1 MKENE
6 VKKKSFIVIGS
17 VLVVIL
23 GLIMFKTL
31 QPTPIWEINAKQFN
45 GSFNTISGNN
55 ATINDLSDFTTFEW
69 DTLYSFA
76 PYTPKEVVYQV
87 VGYQW
92 DKINSTVSEGMN
104 QIVILKEGKVVC
116 YIDGYPDKYK
126 IFFEFGQYT
135 GNHFKLTSSD
145 KLIFNMM
152 VTDSGVRRFD
162 YVK

>member
-1 MKENE
+1 M
-6 VKKKSFIVIGS
+6 KKKSFIVLTS

-31 QPTPIWEINAKQFN
+31 QSTPIWEKNAKQFN
-45 GSFNTISGNN
+45 GSFNVISGNN
-55 ATINDLSDFTTFEW
+55 ATIDDLSSFTTFEW

-76 PYTPKEVVYQV
+76 PYTSNETVYQV

-104 QIVILKEGKVVC
+104 QIVFLKDGKVVC

-126 IFFEFGQYT
+126 VFFEFGQYN
-135 GNHFKLTSSD
+135 GNYFKLTSSD
-145 KLIFNMM
+145 I
-152 VTDSGVRRFD
+152 SISA
-162 YVK
+162 

>member
-1 MKENE
+1 M
-6 VKKKSFIVIGS
+6 KKKSFILIAS
-17 VLVVIL
+17 ILVVIL

-31 QPTPIWEINAKQFN
+31 HPTPIWEINAKQFN
-45 GSFNTISGNN
+45 RSFNMISGN
-55 ATINDLSDFTTFEW
+55 ATIDDLSGFTTFKW

-76 PYTPKEVVYQV
+76 PYTPEKDVYQV

-104 QIVILKEGKVVC
+104 QIVFLKEGKVVC

-126 IFFEFGQYT
+126 VFFEFGQYT

-152 VTDSGVRRFD
+152 VTDGGIRRFD

>member
-1 MKENE
+1 M
-6 VKKKSFIVIGS
+6 KKKSFIVLAS

-31 QPTPIWEINAKQFN
+31 QSTPIWEKNAKQFN
-45 GSFNTISGNN
+45 GSFNVISGNN
-55 ATINDLSDFTTFEW
+55 ATIDDLSSFTTFEW

-76 PYTPKEVVYQV
+76 PYTSNETVYQV

-104 QIVILKEGKVVC
+104 QIVFLKDGKVVC

-126 IFFEFGQYT
+126 VFFEFGQYN
-135 GNHFKLTSSD
+135 GNYFKLTSSD
-145 KLIFNMM
+145 I
-152 VTDSGVRRFD
+152 SISA
-162 YVK
+162 

>member
-1 MKENE
+1 MN
-6 VKKKSFIVIGS
+6 KKSFMVIAW

-23 GLIMFKTL
+23 GIIIKTL
-31 QPTPIWEINAKQFN
+31 NPTPIWEINAKQFN
-45 GSFNTISGNN
+45 KSFNVISGN
-55 ATINDLSDFTTFEW
+55 ATIDNLSSFTSFEW

-76 PYTPKEVVYQV
+76 PYTPEKVVYQV

-104 QIVILKEGKVVC
+104 QIVFLKEGKVVC

-145 KLIFNMM
+145 KLTFHMM
-152 VTDSGVRRFD
+152 VTDGEIRKFN